1 MNMGL
6 NALAALRTAEAR
18 VAIAFVQCAILHA
31 PRIRTNSTVHI
42 AAVIASVADIIT
54 IPTAGTA
61 RETRATMTG
70 TTRAA
75 VTRAT
80 GTTVTGARAVTAIGT
95 IVVDDRT
102 DDAADHTD
110 SNFGVT
116 ITTIQLHIG
125 IQSLRFFIRHRADF
139 KFIDLIV
146 GVSVYRLILCES
158 HRSGQQGS
166 KNEN

>member
-1 MNMGL
+1 M
-6 NALAALRTAEAR
+6 AALRTAETR

-80 GTTVTGARAVTAIGT
+80 GTTVTGATGTTVTAIGT

-110 SNFGVT
+110 SNLGVT